1 MNKNILMI
9 ISEFFY
15 VLTGS
20 LVVFSLLEMVWSGV
34 VLAYIN
40 LNWVLILWL
49 FAGIIVLINPIDK

>member
-20 LVVFSLLEMVWSGV
+20 LVVFSLLELIWPGV

-49 FAGIIVLINPIDK
+49 FAGIIVLLNRK